1 MAKKMFRKDSF
12 LKNATDINGIFLD
25 INELP
30 AIPENVN
37 DESYVINAAY
47 AERPDLLAYNLYGTT
62 RLWWVFAIRNPD
74 LLIDPIRD
82 FKEGLTIM
90 LPSSETINTVAGNS
104 R

>member
-1 MAKKMFRKDSF
+1 MAKKIFRTDSF

-25 INELP
+25 VNEVP
-30 AIPENVN
+30 AVPANIN

-47 AERPDLLAYNLYGTT
+47 SERPDLLAYSLYGTT
-62 RLWWVFAIRNPD
+62 RLWWVFAVRNPD
-74 LLIDPIRD
+74 VLVDPIRD

-90 LPSSETINTVAGNS
+90 LPSPETINTIAGNS